1 MLNKDIDEV
10 SSGNLYVLDGNKK
23 KIYPFIF
30 EDLNDS
36 YNIERFP
43 DRVRRKPK
51 AKRIYNY
58 FANIY
63 IILGYKYFEYKN
75 FQKGSIDEIANLI
88 HDRVAVSKGSIKVK
102 ISQLKASIGKDE
114 ITCSYD
120 LIKMYKRFKMV
131 SYRNL
136 EDALF
141 NNEENLILVR
151 KKLDILEDNC
161 KQEEKKK
168 MDEHELSEL
177 MKNYIKKQNI
187 EKQSEQGY
195 YVSKMIDL

>member
-1 MLNKDIDEV
+1 MLKKDKDEV
-10 SSGNLYVLDGNKK
+10 FSGNLYVLDGDKK

-36 YNIERFP
+36 YNIDRFP

-51 AKRIYNY
+51 AKRKYNY

-75 FQKGSIDEIANLI
+75 FQKGSIDYIANLI

-151 KKLDILEDNC
+151 KQLDILEDNC

-195 YVSKMIDL
+195 YVSNMID

>member
-1 MLNKDIDEV
+1 MLKKDKDEV
-10 SSGNLYVLDGNKK
+10 FSGNLYVLDGDKK

-51 AKRIYNY
+51 AKRKYNY
-58 FANIY
+58 FTNIY

-75 FQKGSIDEIANLI
+75 FQKGSIDYIANLI

-120 LIKMYKRFKMV
+120 LIIPVF
-131 SYRNL
+131 
-136 EDALF
+136 
-141 NNEENLILVR
+141 I
-151 KKLDILEDNC
+151 
-161 KQEEKKK
+161 Q
-168 MDEHELSEL
+168 
-177 MKNYIKKQNI
+177 
-187 EKQSEQGY
+187 
-195 YVSKMIDL
+195 